1 VFEPWTRARQQS
13 VFGGIAAILV
23 IVAVVCWTSR
33 ETPGES
39 APLPPFDVAA
49 RRAGLA
55 ESTARERE
63 GALARVS
70 WGATAGATSVTLG
83 DAAPVQ
89 IPVADGRALATIGI
103 RADEDGKRP
112 FVVLTVSVFAGER
125 RLFGST
131 LNKRDAAGT
140 TDALTI
146 SFNAEAVRAAGVGA
160 EPLTVRVE
168 GFDAGGRYPGREHDP
183 GPGTFGEARLVI
195 VEP

>member
-1 VFEPWTRARQQS
+1 M
-13 VFGGIAAILV
+13 LV
-23 IVAVVCWTSR
+23 LFAVVCWTSR
-33 ETPGES
+33 EAPDETP
-39 APLPPFDVAA
+39 PPPPFDTAA

-55 ESTARERE
+55 ESTAKERE
-63 GALARVS
+63 GAFARVS
-70 WGATAGATSVTLG
+70 WGAAAGATSVTLG

-89 IPVADGRALATIGI
+89 VPVADGRALASIGI
-103 RADEDGKRP
+103 RADDRGKQP

-160 EPLTVRVE
+160 EPLTVRVD
-168 GFDAGGRYPGREHDP
+168 GFDAGGRYPGREHAP
-183 GPGTFGEARLVI
+183 GPGTSGEARLVI
-195 VEP
+195 VQP